1 MAHNKLS
8 IMGNITRDIE
18 TKVVGND
25 LTIANF
31 SIAVNGRKK
40 DDESS
45 FFDCTAFG
53 KTAEIIAQY
62 FNKGKPILIS
72 DASIKQERWEKDG
85 QNRSKVVIIVND
97 ITFLP
102 KNSADDSAASAAPVT
117 RRDGRDQN
125 QAAKASPPPAGNDD
139 GEPPF

>member
-31 SIAVNGRKK
+31 SIAVNGRKR

-62 FNKGKPILIS
+62 FTKGKPILIS
-72 DASIKQERWEKDG
+72 DGSIKQERWEKDG
-85 QNRSKVVIIVND
+85 QNRSKVVILVND

-102 KNSADDSAASAAPVT
+102 RNSADDASPAPSAAPI
-117 RRDGRDQN
+117 
-125 QAAKASPPPAGNDD
+125 KAPAPAPTADD
-139 GEPPF
+139 GEAPF